1 MNVEKKLLHRIEFI
15 LSNAKIV
22 SDSGIANEYGTIEV
36 DYSKM
41 KGFRTS
47 AQSLILDLFG
57 TDHPYYTEFKNVT
70 RDTYN
75 SNVNSGVAIINNIK
89 TEIENGWLTSLK
101 GIVSAEI
108 FTDFLEMAEHLLE
121 TDYKDPAAVMIG
133 SVLEEHL
140 RQLCL
145 TNSINIE
152 YEKDGKL
159 IPLKADRLNSELVK
173 GGIYNKLDQKN
184 VTAQLDLRNKA
195 AHGKYS
201 EYDKNQVRL
210 MYDYVFNFMTRH
222 QL

>member
-1 MNVEKKLLHRIEFI
+1 MNLEKDLLKRIEFV
-15 LSNAKIV
+15 LSNAKVV
-22 SDSGIANEYGTIEV
+22 SDSGQMNSYGGIEV

-57 TDHPYYTEFKNVT
+57 TEHPYYTEFKNVT
-70 RDTYN
+70 RDSYG
-75 SNVNSGVAIINNIK
+75 SNVNSGIAIINNIK
-89 TEIENGWLTSLK
+89 TEIENGWLTSIK

-145 TNSINIE
+145 KNSIDIE

-159 IPLKADRLNSELVK
+159 IPFKADRLNSELAK
-173 GGIYNKLDQKN
+173 AGIYNKLDQKN
-184 VTAQLDLRNKA
+184 ITAQLDLRNNA
-195 AHGKYS
+195 AHGKYT
-201 EYDKNQVRL
+201 EYDKSQVKL
-210 MYDYVFNFMTRH
+210 MFDFVFNFMTRH

>member
-1 MNVEKKLLHRIEFI
+1 MNVEKTLLKRIEFI

-22 SDSGIANEYGTIEV
+22 SDSGKMNSYGGVEV

-57 TDHPYYTEFKNVT
+57 TEHPYYTEFKNVT
-70 RDTYN
+70 RDSYG
-75 SNVNSGVAIINNIK
+75 SNIDSGIAIINNIK
-89 TEIENGWLTSLK
+89 TEIENGWLTSIK

-121 TDYKDPAAVMIG
+121 TDYKDPAAVVIG

-145 TNSINIE
+145 KSSIDIE

-159 IPLKADRLNSELVK
+159 IPLKADRLNSELAK
-173 GGIYNKLDQKN
+173 SGIYNKLDQKN
-184 VTAQLDLRNKA
+184 ITAQLDLRNKA

-201 EYDKNQVRL
+201 EYDKSQVKL

>member
-1 MNVEKKLLHRIEFI
+1 MNVEKKLLQRIEFI

-22 SDSGIANEYGTIEV
+22 SNSGRTNSYGGVEV

-70 RDTYN
+70 RDSYG
-75 SNVNSGVAIINNIK
+75 SSVNSGVAIINNIK
-89 TEIENGWLTSLK
+89 TEIENGWLTSIK

-145 TNSINIE
+145 TNSIVIE

-159 IPLKADRLNSELVK
+159 IPLKADRLNSELTK
-173 GGIYNKLDQKN
+173 AGIYNKLDQKN

>member
-1 MNVEKKLLHRIEFI
+1 MNVEKKLLQRIEFI
-15 LSNAKIV
+15 LSNAQIV
-22 SDSGIANEYGTIEV
+22 SNSGRMNSYGGVEV

-70 RDTYN
+70 RDSYG
-75 SNVNSGVAIINNIK
+75 SSVNSGVAIINNIK
-89 TEIENGWLTSLK
+89 TEIENGWLTSIK

-145 TNSINIE
+145 TNSIDIE

-159 IPLKADRLNSELVK
+159 IPLKADRLNSELAK
-173 GGIYNKLDQKN
+173 AGIYNKLDQKN